1 MSFETSTRYFSPDG
15 RLYQVEYAQ
24 HASDQGGLA
33 CLSIYNDKIYVFYD
47 NKQINNLQIL
57 DDRIVYLRNNMFL
70 LFSGVKPDCYNLIDS
85 CASKIL
91 SHKLECDEDLTV
103 EELTGFISEFKQWYT
118 VSRTFR
124 PLGLKT
130 VVFGF
135 ENGKPKIY
143 VVEAD
148 GNFAEY
154 EKCAVGS
161 KADKIYDKFEDVD
174 EFSALK
180 ALITVTPKDAK
191 NIKGFKIENN
201 NNIKEID
208 TKIIHDKINNFE

>member
-24 HASDQGGLA
+24 HASDQGGLV
-33 CLSIYNDKIYVFYD
+33 CLNIYNDKIYVFYD

-57 DDRIVYLRNNMFL
+57 DDRIVSLRKNMFL
-70 LFSGVKPDCYNLIDS
+70 LFSGVKPDSYNLIES
-85 CASKIL
+85 CKNKIIN
-91 SHKLECDEDLTV
+91 HKLNCDEDLTV

-118 VSRTFR
+118 VSRTYR

-135 ENGKPKIY
+135 DEGKPKIY

-161 KADKIYDKFEDVD
+161 KADKIYEKFEDIG

-191 NIKGFKIENN
+191 NIRGFEIENN
-201 NNIKEID
+201 NDIKEID
-208 TKIIHDKINNFE
+208 AKLLQEKINGFE